1 MNSVHQTRFE
11 FFRVSDCVIFSPMWV
26 VENPFGSINIP
37 TKRPRDDD
45 DGDADDDDDGD
56 DEMMMK

>member
-37 TKRPRDDD
+37 TKKTER
-45 DGDADDDDDGD
+45 
-56 DEMMMK
+56 